1 MKFATF
7 SRAAGSLFL
16 AAAIS
21 WAGEMSVSKV
31 ALYKHGVAYFEREG
45 SAAQDSPAVLR
56 FQAAEMDDVLKS
68 LTLVQH
74 GGDGVASV
82 RYDSADPLEKRLEQF
97 SFHVAGR
104 ASFAEILDELR
115 GAEVEIQL
123 GGETLRGLIVS
134 ARREQASESGAP
146 AEELVVAVA
155 DGPLRVLDP
164 RKTQGVRLL
173 EDRLDR
179 RFREYLL
186 EVARS
191 RDREKRS
198 LTIESS
204 GGDSRLFAAYIAPAP
219 IWKSSYRLVLNGD
232 DEPRLEGWAIVDNAS
247 GEDWTNIR
255 LSLVSGLPVSFVNP
269 LYAPVRRT
277 RPIVETPQDRVAE
290 PVTYA
295 GPVAQRGNGSIRG
308 RITDSSGAAIPG
320 ARVMARSAATGYA
333 FQGWS
338 GVNGQYVV
346 GGLPAGR
353 YDVEGSSDGF
363 KIERRTGVTVGRSA
377 VNLDFALEL
386 GSVTEVVEVR
396 GAAPMLQTDSSAVS
410 SGSSIDES
418 FEGADLGELFEYR
431 MQRAVTIG
439 AGESAILPFFQG
451 DVEGD
456 RLVVFDESEGSQHP
470 RNAFELRN
478 ETGQTFDGGA
488 VTVFEG
494 GGYAGEALID
504 TLGSGD
510 ERLLSYSVDLGTRIT
525 SKLQSRAIR
534 SNEVR
539 ASRGV
544 LLEKTTDRAIKTYTI
559 RNVDDREKRLWIQ
572 HEAEFEFDLIEPQ
585 PIERT
590 ADGYRFEIVVEPN
603 SESSL
608 AVIEE
613 HVYDERVQI
622 SYLDDEETQ
631 VLMRDKTISES
642 GVQLLSRIVEL
653 GRRLETLEAEED
665 RETERKGSLESE
677 QSRLRQMIGTLN
689 SVSGQQARVQEM
701 AARLFAINAEVEQA
715 TNRIQELSRGY
726 DELDEERERMIEVA
740 EF

>member
-1 MKFATF
+1 MGFATF
-7 SRAAGSLFL
+7 FRGTILLCSASAVG
-16 AAAIS
+16 

-31 ALYKHGVAYFEREG
+31 ALYKHGVAYFERQG
-45 SAAQDSPAVLR
+45 SAEQNSPAVLR

-68 LTLVQH
+68 LTLVQR
-74 GGDGVASV
+74 GGRGVASV

-104 ASFAEILDELR
+104 ASLAEILDELR

-134 ARREQASESGAP
+134 ARRDEASKSGQP
-146 AEELVVAVA
+146 AEELVVAIT

-164 RKTQGVRLL
+164 RQALGVRLL
-173 EDRLDR
+173 EESLDR
-179 RFREYLL
+179 QFREYLL

-191 RDREKRS
+191 RAREKRS

-219 IWKSSYRLVLNGD
+219 IWKSSYRLILNGD

-247 GEDWTNIR
+247 GEDWTDVD

-269 LYAPVRRT
+269 LYAPVRRA
-277 RPIVETPQDRVAE
+277 RPVVETPQDRVAE
-290 PVTYA
+290 PFTYA

-308 RITDSSGAAIPG
+308 RVTDATGTPIPG
-320 ARVMARSAATGYA
+320 ARVVARSVQTGHA

-338 GVNGQYVV
+338 GVSGGYAV
-346 GGLPAGR
+346 GGLPASQ
-353 YDVEGSSDGF
+353 YDVEGSSEGF
-363 KIERRTGVTVGRSA
+363 KIERRTGVSVGRSA
-377 VNLDFALEL
+377 VNLDFVLEI
-386 GSVTEVVEVR
+386 GSVTEMIEVR
-396 GAAPMLQTDSSAVS
+396 ASAPRLNTESSVIS
-410 SGSSIDES
+410 RGSSIDES

-431 MQRAVTIG
+431 MQRTVTIG

-451 DVEGD
+451 EVEGD
-456 RLVVFDESEGSQHP
+456 RLVVFDEEEGSQHP
-470 RNAFELRN
+470 RNSFELRN

-510 ERLLSYSVDLGTRIT
+510 KRLLSYSVDLGMRVT
-525 SKLQSRAIR
+525 SKLQSRTMR

-544 LLEKTTDRAIKTYTI
+544 LLEKTTDRAVKTYTI

-572 HEAEFEFDLIEPQ
+572 HEATAQFDLLEPT

-590 ADGYRFEIVVEPN
+590 ADGYRFEVLVEPN
-603 SESSL
+603 SEASL

-613 HVYDERVQI
+613 NRYDERLHI
-622 SYLDDEETQ
+622 SHLDDEQTQ
-631 VLMRDKTISES
+631 VLLRNKSISDS

-653 GRRLETLEAEED
+653 GRRLESLEAEED
-665 RETERKGSLESE
+665 REEERRAALEAE

-701 AARLFAINAEVEQA
+701 AARLFEINAEVEHA
-715 TNRIQELSRGY
+715 TNRIQELSRNY
-726 DELDEERERMIEVA
+726 DAVDEERESVIEEA